1 MPMATVDGRVKGHMV
16 VVRGLHRA
24 TPVHYGLAVRLGNG
38 QLELWLWRVMGR
50 AEQLYLLV
58 ETRWSV
64 LSRR

>member
-1 MPMATVDGRVKGHMV
+1 MATVDGRVKGYMV

-24 TPVHYGLAVRLGNG
+24 TSCIMVSRFRLGNG

-64 LSRR
+64 LWRH